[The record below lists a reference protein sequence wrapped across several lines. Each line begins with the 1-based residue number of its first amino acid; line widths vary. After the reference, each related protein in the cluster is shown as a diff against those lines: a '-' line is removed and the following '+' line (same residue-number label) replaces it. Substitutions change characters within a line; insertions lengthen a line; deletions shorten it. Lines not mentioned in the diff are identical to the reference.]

1 MSVAKWAGLCIPN
14 PPLVKLGVVRV
25 GPRPINP
32 PCLLKMESPSPE
44 YKALIQCSA
53 TLFDCIQQS
62 PSDIVDRLKPSGKLA
77 PGVLA
82 FLSNPKHN
90 DDEKARKI
98 IDVMTKQVKIH
109 SQVFH
114 IFVTAMK
121 TAGSWTEEAVNI
133 LENKYKTLLAST
145 SHSEQ
150 PNDPDEVEQ
159 LSLGGSDSTTQAQ
172 AAPISDIPLPKS
184 GECLLTGGTY

>member
-1 MSVAKWAGLCIPN
+1 
-14 PPLVKLGVVRV
+14 
-25 GPRPINP
+25 
-32 PCLLKMESPSPE
+32 MESPE
-44 YKALIQCSA
+44 YEALIQCSA

-82 FLSNPKHN
+82 FLNNPKHD

-114 IFVTAMK
+114 TFVSAMK
-121 TAGSWTEEAVNI
+121 AAGAWTEAAVNV
-133 LENKYKTLLAST
+133 LENKYKSLLGST
-145 SHSEQ
+145 SHS
-150 PNDPDEVEQ
+150 DEVEQ

-172 AAPISDIPLPKS
+172 AAPIPLPQS
-184 GECLLTGGTY
+184 GE